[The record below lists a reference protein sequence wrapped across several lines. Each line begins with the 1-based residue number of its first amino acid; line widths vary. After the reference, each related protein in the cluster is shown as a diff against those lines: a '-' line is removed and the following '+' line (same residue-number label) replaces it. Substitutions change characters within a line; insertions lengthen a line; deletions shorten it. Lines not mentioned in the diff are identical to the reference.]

1 MTLSDSLSSVSWRLN
16 ELLQAGKKAR
26 AFAKSPW
33 GSSAASAGG
42 PIFSPM
48 QPRILDG
55 VPEGARETEALDLLP
70 AEQLDSTEDT
80 VEEPLQQLAAEPAL
94 VHTEEALE
102 QAAKAA
108 EARGYQRGLDE
119 GNAKWAEARQGFL
132 TLVDMFRSAQA
143 NTAEFYQPLLHL
155 SLHLAQQL
163 VRGELSLSS
172 AAVERLI
179 KGVLED
185 LEQQGEGSVVVY
197 MNPLD
202 RQSLSASLE
211 GELDDLDLRG
221 DQQLCRGSLR
231 LSMDDS
237 AIEDLLEHR
246 LNSLSDALL
255 GINIQ
260 PDLETEPKFANP
272 VTEKIIQTSE
282 PQALNSQVSEPQSEL
297 SIETEINDPEQ
308 GLDDEP
314 AR

>member
-1 MTLSDSLSSVSWRLN
+1 
-16 ELLQAGKKAR
+16 
-26 AFAKSPW
+26 
-33 GSSAASAGG
+33 
-42 PIFSPM
+42 
-48 QPRILDG
+48 
-55 VPEGARETEALDLLP
+55 
-70 AEQLDSTEDT
+70 
-80 VEEPLQQLAAEPAL
+80 
-94 VHTEEALE
+94 
-102 QAAKAA
+102 
-108 EARGYQRGLDE
+108 
-119 GNAKWAEARQGFL
+119 
-132 TLVDMFRSAQA
+132 MFRSAQA
-143 NTAEFYQPLLHL
+143 NTAEFHQPLLRL

-185 LEQQGEGSVVVY
+185 LEQQGEGPVVVY

-282 PQALNSQVSEPQSEL
+282 SQALNSQVSEPQSEP

-308 GLDDEP
+308 GFDDEP
-314 AR
+314 AS